1 MNPIDLE
8 IIFSDGT
15 AKTVSAIAVD
25 LMRFEAHF
33 DMSIAGLATPKLT
46 HLFFLAYSVEKR
58 TKATELEFEPWVET
72 IQLVKEGNSSKK

>member
-1 MNPIDLE
+1 MDPIQLE
-8 IIFSDGT
+8 IVYADGT
-15 AKTVSAIAVD
+15 TKDVSAVAVD

-33 DMSIAGLATPKLT
+33 DMSVAGLATPKLT

-72 IQLVKEGNSSKK
+72 IQVVREGSSKK

>member
-1 MNPIDLE
+1 MDPIQLE
-8 IIFSDGT
+8 IVYADGT
-15 AKTVSAIAVD
+15 TKDVSAVAVD

-58 TKATELEFEPWVET
+58 TKATDLEFEPWVET
-72 IQLVKEGNSSKK
+72 IQVVREGSSKK

>member
-1 MNPIDLE
+1 MDPIQLE
-8 IIFSDGT
+8 IVYADGT
-15 AKTVSAIAVD
+15 TKTVSALAVD

-58 TKATELEFEPWVET
+58 TKTTELDFEAWVES
-72 IQLVKEGNSSKK
+72 IQIVREGDAKK

>member
-1 MNPIDLE
+1 MDPIQLE
-8 IIFSDGT
+8 IVYADGT
-15 AKTVSAIAVD
+15 TKTVSALAVD

-58 TKATELEFEPWVET
+58 TNATELDFEAWVES
-72 IQLVKEGNSSKK
+72 IQIVREGDAKK

>member
-1 MNPIDLE
+1 MEPINLE

-15 AKTVSAIAVD
+15 AKTVSAVAVD

-33 DMSIAGLATPKLT
+33 DMSIAGLAAPKLT

-72 IQLVKEGNSSKK
+72 IQLVKEGNSKK

>member
-1 MNPIDLE
+1 MDPIQLE
-8 IIFSDGT
+8 IVYADGT
-15 AKTVSAIAVD
+15 TKDVSAVAVD

-33 DMSIAGLATPKLT
+33 DMSVAGLKTPKLT

-72 IQLVKEGNSSKK
+72 IQVVREGSEKK

>member
-46 HLFFLAYSVEKR
+46 HLFFLAYAVEKR
-58 TKATELEFEPWVET
+58 TKNTDLEFEPWVET

>member
-15 AKTVSAIAVD
+15 AKTVSAVAVD

-33 DMSIAGLATPKLT
+33 DMSIVGLGKPKLT

-58 TKATELEFEPWVET
+58 TKNTELEFEPWVET
-72 IQLVKEGNSSKK
+72 IQLVKEGNAKK

>member
-1 MNPIDLE
+1 MDPIQLE
-8 IIFSDGT
+8 IVYADGT
-15 AKTVSAIAVD
+15 TKDVSAVAVD

-33 DMSIAGLATPKLT
+33 DMSIAGLSTPKLT

-72 IQLVKEGNSSKK
+72 IQVVREGSSKK

>member
-1 MNPIDLE
+1 MDPIQLE
-8 IIFSDGT
+8 IVYADGAT
-15 AKTVSAIAVD
+15 KTVAALAVD

-58 TKATELEFEPWVET
+58 TKDTELDFEAWVES
-72 IQLVKEGNSSKK
+72 IQIVREGDSKK

>member
-1 MNPIDLE
+1 MDPIQLE
-8 IIFSDGT
+8 IVYADGT
-15 AKTVSAIAVD
+15 TKTVSALAVD

-58 TKATELEFEPWVET
+58 TKDTELDFEAWVES
-72 IQLVKEGNSSKK
+72 IEMVREGDSKK

>member
-1 MNPIDLE
+1 MDPIQLE
-8 IIFSDGT
+8 IVYADGT
-15 AKTVSAIAVD
+15 TKDVSAVAVD

-72 IQLVKEGNSSKK
+72 IQVVREGSSKK

>member
-25 LMRFEAHF
+25 LMRFETHF

-58 TKATELEFEPWVET
+58 TKNTELEFEPWVET

>member
-1 MNPIDLE
+1 MDPIQLE
-8 IIFSDGT
+8 IVYADGT
-15 AKTVSAIAVD
+15 TKTVSALAVD

-58 TKATELEFEPWVET
+58 TKATELDFEAWVES
-72 IQLVKEGNSSKK
+72 IQIVREGDAKK